1 MDPPAP
7 MQKPSAPEPL
17 NRPRDRAKAIVL
29 MLLALVLFSCLDAAA
44 KYLATVTRIPVA
56 EIVWLRFLV
65 QFVLILVLA
74 PVFGLISLE
83 QLFTTRKLKHQML
96 RSTLMVATTAFNF
109 LALEHLRLDQTIT
122 IVFLAPLV
130 VALLAGPVLGEW
142 VGWRRLVAIL
152 IGFSGILI
160 AVRPGLAGVHPAVLY
175 AIAAMLA
182 YAIFMLATRYLSA
195 YDPPLVTLFYS
206 MLVGTFFG
214 APVAFA
220 NWVWPTDLPTW
231 LLLGSLGILGGGGH
245 WLFIHAY
252 RLAPASSITPFLYTQ
267 LLSMIALGYL
277 VFGDVPDLWTLAGAL
292 VIVGSG
298 VYLFHRERI
307 TATS

>member
-1 MDPPAP
+1 
-7 MQKPSAPEPL
+7 MQKPTAQAPL
-17 NRPRDRAKAIVL
+17 NRPRDRTRAIGL
-29 MLLALVLFSCLDAAA
+29 MLVALVLFSSLDAAA
-44 KYLATVTRIPVA
+44 KYLATVTHIPVA
-56 EIVWLRFLV
+56 EIVWVRFLV
-65 QFVLILVLA
+65 QFTLILVLA
-74 PVFGLISLE
+74 PLLGLISLE
-83 QLFTTRKLKHQML
+83 QLFTTQKLKHQL
-96 RSTLMVATTAFNF
+96 FRSTLMVATTAFNF

-160 AVRPGLAGVHPAVLY
+160 AVRPGLVGVHPAVLY
-175 AIAAMLA
+175 SIAAMLA

-206 MLVGTFFG
+206 MFVGTLFG
-214 APVAFA
+214 APIALA
-220 NWVWPTDLPTW
+220 SWVWPADALTW

-267 LLSMIALGYL
+267 LLSMIALGYI

-298 VYLFHRERI
+298 IYLFHRERI
-307 TATS
+307 TKAD